1 MQHLGDAEVIIVGR
15 VRTQSPALPVAGA
28 VAVTDGMIVAVG
40 GEEVLELRSPRT
52 EVVDLGNGVLMPGFV
67 DAHIHAVM
75 GGVTRAAC
83 DLSDVHSIEGYRTII
98 GEYAKSHHGPW
109 VEGSGWYGDLFAGG
123 FPTKA
128 LLDELLPDRPAA
140 FVSHDVHSLWVNTK
154 ALELAAIT
162 RDTPDPEGGRI
173 IRGPDGEPSGLLME
187 RAMTLLS
194 DVRPALDAAKMRQG
208 LVRAQ
213 GYLHSM
219 GVTAWQ
225 DALVGAAFG
234 YPDIYD
240 TYASAA
246 ADGVLMSWV
255 TGAQLW
261 DGQTD
266 PSAFIRR
273 RDGAGGRFKATA
285 AKIILDGNC
294 ENLTAAVHEAYLG
307 HPHEHGILQFEL
319 EQLREGVRML
329 ADAGLDVHIH
339 AVGDLA
345 VTRSVDALAP
355 VVRPGHRHQIA
366 HIDLVLDGDIQ
377 RMSELG
383 IIANVSP
390 LWARHDPVLVETKLP
405 LLTPSQQDRHFAYG
419 SLWRAGIPVAFGSD
433 WPVSTPDPIAG
444 LHTAVNRTAAPDDPH
459 ASDERSR
466 HEPLL
471 PHERLS
477 LEAAL
482 AAYTREAARASRL
495 DARVGAIETGKQAD
509 LVILDRD
516 PFGVDSDEIGSISV
530 LRTFV
535 EGRTVFAR

>member
-1 MQHLGDAEVIIVGR
+1 MQYSGGAEVIILGR
-15 VRTQSPALPVAGA
+15 VRTQSADLPVAQA
-28 VAVTDGMIVAVG
+28 IAVTNGMIAAVG
-40 GEEVLELRSPRT
+40 GEEVLELRGPRT
-52 EVVDLGNGVLMPGFV
+52 ELIDLGDGVLMPGFI

-75 GGVTRAAC
+75 GGVTRAGC
-83 DLSDVHSIEGYRTII
+83 DLSEVHSIEGYRAII
-98 GEYAKSHHGPW
+98 SQYAKSHDGLW
-109 VEGSGWYGDLFAGG
+109 VEGSGWYGDLFPGG
-123 FPTKA
+123 FPTKEI
-128 LLDELLPDRPAA
+128 LDELLPDRPAA

-154 ALELAAIT
+154 ALELGGIT

-173 IRGPDGEPSGLLME
+173 SRGPDGEPTGQLME
-187 RAMTLLS
+187 HAMTLLS
-194 DVRPALDAAKMRQG
+194 GVRPVIDAAKMREG
-208 LVRAQ
+208 LVQAQ
-213 GYLHSM
+213 AYLHSL

-240 TYASAA
+240 AYVSAA
-246 ADGVLMSWV
+246 DDTVLRSWV

-261 DGQTD
+261 DGQSD
-266 PSAFIRR
+266 PEPFIRR
-273 RDGAGGRFKATA
+273 RDRARGKFRATA

-294 ENLTAAVHEAYLG
+294 ENLTAAVHEAYSG
-307 HPHEHGILQFEL
+307 HPGEHGILQFDL
-319 EQLREGVRML
+319 EQLQQGVSML
-329 ADAGLDVHIH
+329 AAADLDVHIH

-366 HIDLVLDGDIQ
+366 HIDLVLEGDIQ
-377 RMSELG
+377 RMNQLG

-405 LLTPSQQDRHFAYG
+405 LLTASQQDRHFAYG

-459 ASDERSR
+459 ASDARSR
-466 HEPLL
+466 HDPLL
-471 PHERLS
+471 PNERLS

-482 AAYTREAARASRL
+482 TAYTREAARASRL
-495 DARVGAIETGKQAD
+495 DARVGAIEVGKQAD
-509 LVILDRD
+509 LVVLDRD
-516 PFGVDSDEIGSISV
+516 PFEVESEEIGSISV

-535 EGRTVFAR
+535 EGETVFAR